1 MLHGIKIGTMDK
13 FFKKIDIKY
22 YDNNVILNHPY
33 VKELLV
39 KKDYERPWNLRLFDL
54 KSVLP
59 DFYNW
64 VEEYFNSPITVT
76 RFFISLP
83 QSSTVIHE
91 DAGYNTCLN
100 IPIINCD
107 KFSKNVWYNVDRI
120 QRSNGEGWIR
130 DSAGTNFAA
139 NDGGA
144 WTFPHSS
151 VINPIQEMILDSP
164 TLFNTSIAH
173 NVVTEEFEH
182 KDYLRMV
189 LTIRTKSMTKN
200 SGISF
205 EDFLKNEV
213 PA

>member
-1 MLHGIKIGTMDK
+1 MDK

-39 KKDYERPWNLRLFDL
+39 KNDYPRPWNLRLFDL

-83 QSSTVIHE
+83 NSSTVIHE

-107 KFSKNVWYNVDRI
+107 KYSKNVWYNCDFGRRNEAKW
-120 QRSNGEGWIR
+120 QRDSNGV
-130 DSAGTNFAA
+130 NFAA

-144 WTFPHSS
+144 YSFPAES
-151 VINPIQEMILDSP
+151 VIGPVHEMILDKP
-164 TLFNTSIAH
+164 ALFNTSIPH
-173 NVVTEEFEH
+173 NVVTEEFEF
-182 KDYLRMV
+182 KDYPRIV
-189 LTIRTKSMTKN
+189 LTVRTKSMTKN

-205 EDFLKNEV
+205 YDFLNHELPK
-213 PA
+213 

>member
-1 MLHGIKIGTMDK
+1 MDR
-13 FFKKIDIKY
+13 FFKKIDIQHY
-22 YDNNVILNHPY
+22 NNDVILNEPY
-33 VKELLV
+33 VQSLLV

-64 VEEYFNSPITVT
+64 VEEYFKSPITVT

-83 QSSTVIHE
+83 NSSTVIHE

-107 KFSKNVWYNVDRI
+107 KYSKNVWYNCQRD
-120 QRSNGEGWIR
+120 QRSTDEGWIR
-130 DSAGTNFAA
+130 DSDSVPYAA

-144 WTFPHSS
+144 WTFPHEA
-151 VINPIQEMILDSP
+151 VIEPIYEMVLDSP
-164 TLFNTSIAH
+164 VIFNTSIAH
-173 NVVTEEFEH
+173 NVVTEEFEI
-182 KDYLRMV
+182 KEYPRIV
-189 LTIRTKSMTKN
+189 LTVRTKTMTRN

-205 EDFLKNEV
+205 DDFIKNEV
-213 PA
+213 PK

>member
-1 MLHGIKIGTMDK
+1 MDR
-13 FFKKIDIKY
+13 FFKKIDIQHY
-22 YDNNVILNHPY
+22 NNDVILNEPY
-33 VKELLV
+33 VQSLLV

-64 VEEYFNSPITVT
+64 VEEYFKSPITVT

-83 QSSTVIHE
+83 NSSTVIHE

-107 KFSKNVWYNVDRI
+107 KYSKNVWYNCQRD
-120 QRSNGEGWIR
+120 QRSTDEGWIR
-130 DSAGTNFAA
+130 DSDGVPYAA

-144 WTFPHSS
+144 WTFPHEA
-151 VINPIQEMILDSP
+151 VIEPIYEMVLDSP
-164 TLFNTSIAH
+164 VIFNTSIAH
-173 NVVTEEFEH
+173 NVVTEEFEI
-182 KDYLRMV
+182 KEYPRIV
-189 LTIRTKSMTKN
+189 LTVRTKTMTRN

-205 EDFLKNEV
+205 DDFIKNEV
-213 PA
+213 PK

>member
-1 MLHGIKIGTMDK
+1 MDK

-33 VKELLV
+33 VQELLV
-39 KKDYERPWNLRLFDL
+39 KNDYPRPWNLRLFDL

-83 QSSTVIHE
+83 NSSTVIHE

-107 KFSKNVWYNVDRI
+107 KYSKNVWYDCHRD
-120 QRSNGEGWIR
+120 QRSDDEGWIR
-130 DSAGTNFAA
+130 DSAGVPFAA

-144 WTFPHSS
+144 WTYPHEA
-151 VINPIQEMILDSP
+151 VIKPIYEMVLDSP

-189 LTIRTKSMTKN
+189 LTVRTKSMTRN

-205 EDFLKNEV
+205 DDFLKYEL
-213 PA
+213 PK